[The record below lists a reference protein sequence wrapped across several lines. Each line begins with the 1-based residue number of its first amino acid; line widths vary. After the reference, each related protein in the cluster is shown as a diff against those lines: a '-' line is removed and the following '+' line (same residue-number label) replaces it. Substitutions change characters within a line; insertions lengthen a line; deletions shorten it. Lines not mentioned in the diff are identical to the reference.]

1 MEINDFYP
9 KKPNNFACEFCSFIT
24 CNKKDYSRHLLTK
37 KHIINNYQCVSI
49 EKSQKNPYECICGKI
64 YKENSGL
71 WRHKKVCKFDH
82 KFNESIS
89 NDKNDKLI
97 EYLMKENKEIK
108 EMILEIVKNG
118 TMNNDKNE
126 KIITNISKVT
136 TIKQ

>member
-1 MEINDFYP
+1 MEINEFYP
-9 KKPNNFACEFCSFIT
+9 KKPNNFVCDFCSFIT
-24 CNKKDYSRHLLTK
+24 CNKKDYSRHILTK

-49 EKSQKNPYECICGKI
+49 EKSQKNPYQCICGKI

-71 WRHKKVCKFDH
+71 WRHKKVCNFDH
-82 KFNESIS
+82 KINESIS

-118 TMNNDKNE
+118 
-126 KIITNISKVT
+126 ITNKE
-136 TIKQ
+136 